1 MKFARHTLLVLTIA
15 CAFGARL
22 EAAPIFEPNNT
33 KATATLLNAGT
44 LSVTDSLNGNVGRPN
59 TLLGHYNAS
68 YSTLLGS
75 NDNGSPLGNGFASQ
89 MLGVPL
95 DANGG
100 AYFRITGAPDTN
112 FVGKVNGLNAHT
124 QSGQY
129 YVQFDLYDSSGAF
142 FKTLPLEFEKVDP
155 GMVDNIWID
164 PPAVFEPQ
172 RVGGTV
178 NVTIQNIVG
187 PGTGDSLDFF
197 WFSGLQ
203 PNQQFTA
210 TLTADFSARLGHF
223 GGPNNT
229 LQQSSGD
236 ATPTIT
242 AMADAQGRA
251 LLAVTGMGDTGFGGV
266 HAEGGNYTLSV
277 APYLV
282 PEPATITLA
291 VAGLALLAAFRGKRR
306 RR

>member
-1 MKFARHTLLVLTIA
+1 MKFARHTLLAGIIC
-15 CAFGARL
+15 CALVARL
-22 EAAPIFEPNNT
+22 EAAPIFEPNNS

-44 LSVTDSLNGNVGRPN
+44 LVVNDSLNGNAGRPD
-59 TLLGHYNAS
+59 TILGHYNAS

-75 NDNGSPLGNGFASQ
+75 SDNGSPLGNGFASQ

-95 DANGG
+95 DANGS
-100 AYFRITGAPDTN
+100 AYFRITGAPDTS
-112 FVGKVNGLNAHT
+112 FIGAHT

-155 GMVDNIWID
+155 GMLDNIWID

-187 PGTGDSLDFF
+187 PGSGDSLDFF
-197 WFSGLQ
+197 WFSGLL

-210 TLTADFSARLGHF
+210 TLTADFSARLGLF
-223 GGPNNT
+223 GGPSNT
-229 LQQSSGD
+229 LQQSNGD

-242 AMADAQGRA
+242 AMADGLGRA
-251 LLAVTGMGDTGFGGV
+251 LLAVTGLGDTNFGGV
-266 HAEGGNYTLSV
+266 HAEVGNYTLAV

-291 VAGLALLAAFRGKRR
+291 IVGIALAAMCRCTRR
-306 RR
+306 R